1 MEKALIRLLFKKLA
15 DGTISS
21 AEYKQLMD
29 HLARH
34 EVDSDDLPENLP
46 GGGEHLQD
54 ASMRRAWDTVQRR
67 TGIGQHSK
75 RRSLWLPMTAAVVAA
90 GLLVGSLLG
99 WLPNLLGVGGG
110 DIAGTNIVY
119 VTKEVVRGQLDSI
132 RLPDG
137 SKMWI
142 NAESR
147 VSYPRTFADGPR
159 IVRLEGEAFFDVAH
173 LEGRPFIVESGAIR
187 TTVLGTAFNINTHDS
202 DRVAVTVL
210 RGKVRVDREREN
222 LALLN
227 RNQQV
232 IHRVSNAQ
240 TELVEVDA
248 EDAVAWIT
256 DRLVF
261 RDIQVAQALDVLS
274 RRFDISFRLDKASIG
289 NCVFSAS
296 FQPGESLD
304 KVLRVISMAN
314 GMTYRKDGNT
324 VFLQGVG
331 CQ

>member
-1 MEKALIRLLFKKLA
+1 MEKALIRHLFKKLA
-15 DGTISS
+15 DGTING
-21 AEYKQLMD
+21 AEYRQLMD
-29 HLARH
+29 HLAHH

-46 GGGEHLQD
+46 VGREHLPE
-54 ASMRRAWDTVQRR
+54 ASMKQAWDTVQRR

-75 RRSLWLPMTAAVVAA
+75 RRSLWLPMTAAVVVA

-99 WLPNLLGVGGG
+99 WLPNLPHVGGN
-110 DIAGTNIVY
+110 DIPEINMAYI
-119 VTKEVVRGQLDSI
+119 TKEVVRGQLDSI
-132 RLPDG
+132 QLPDG

-142 NAESR
+142 NAGSK
-147 VSYPRTFADGPR
+147 VSFPRTFADGSR

-173 LEGRPFIVESGAIR
+173 WENKPFIVESGAIQ

-202 DRVAVTVL
+202 NRVAVTVL

-222 LALLN
+222 LAFLN

-232 IHRVSNAQ
+232 VHRLSDAH
-240 TELVEVDA
+240 TELIEVDA
-248 EDAVAWIT
+248 EDAVAWIA

-274 RRFDISFRLDKASIG
+274 RRFDISFHLDKASIG

-314 GMTYRKDGNT
+314 GMTYRKEGNT
-324 VFLQGVG
+324 FFLQGAG